1 MRSKFEIMINLILFG
16 PPGSGKGTQA
26 ERLKEHFQLLHI
38 STGDLLRSEIA
49 NGTALGLAAKEFMDA
64 GQLVPDAV
72 VIGMLGG
79 AVDQARQA
87 GKKGIIFDG
96 FPRTTAQAEALEHML
111 TDKGT
116 AVSWVLSLVVDEE
129 ELTQRILKRGLTS
142 GRTDDTDI
150 DTIRKRV
157 QEYRT
162 KTEPVASFYKDRDLL
177 EEIEGVGS
185 IDAITEALMD
195 AVNAFSSKH
204 SDG

>member
-79 AVDQARQA
+79 AVDQALQA

-111 TDKGT
+111 TEKGT
-116 AVSWVLSLVVDEE
+116 AVSCVLSLVVDEE

-162 KTEPVASFYKDRDLL
+162 KTEPVAAFYKDRDLL

-185 IDAITEALMD
+185 IDAITDALMD

>member
-116 AVSWVLSLVVDEE
+116 AVSCVLSLVVDEE